1 VDEFI
6 FAGIESEITRFPVAE
21 WKRELAEAPARISQ
35 RLDFMSDDHHR
46 VRSFVVA
53 ELPRTGEP
61 ITLPYIADG
70 LRLSP
75 GRTAKILDDLERRLF
90 FLVRN
95 HDGAVSWAFPVTTDE
110 TPHRLVFS
118 TGERLYAA

>member
-6 FAGIESEITRFPVAE
+6 LAGIEGEITRVSATD
-21 WKRELAEAPARISQ
+21 WKRRLNEAPERISR

-46 VRSFVVA
+46 ARNFVVE
-53 ELPRTGEP
+53 ELPRAGKP
-61 ITLPYIADG
+61 IAPGTISDS

-75 GRTAKILDDLERRLF
+75 GKTAKILDDLEKHLF
-90 FLVRN
+90 FVVRN
-95 HDGAVSWAFPVTTDE
+95 DEGAVNWAFPVTAAE
-110 TPHRLVFS
+110 TPHRLVFN

>member
-6 FAGIESEITRFPVAE
+6 LAGIEGEITRVSATD
-21 WKRELAEAPARISQ
+21 WKRQLAEVPERISR

-46 VRSFVVA
+46 LRNFVVE
-53 ELPRTGEP
+53 ELPRAGKP
-61 ITLPYIADG
+61 IAPEAISDS

-75 GRTAKILDDLERRLF
+75 GKTAKILDDLEKHLF

-95 HDGAVSWAFPVTTDE
+95 DEGEVSWAFPVTAAE
-110 TPHRLVFS
+110 TPHRLVFN

>member
-6 FAGIESEITRFPVAE
+6 LAGIEGEIARVSAAD
-21 WKRELAEAPARISQ
+21 WKRQLNEMPERISH

-46 VRSFVVA
+46 VRNFVVE
-53 ELPRTGEP
+53 ELPRAGKPIEP
-61 ITLPYIADG
+61 ETISDS

-75 GRTAKILDDLERRLF
+75 GKTAKILADLEKHLF

-95 HDGAVSWAFPVTTDE
+95 DEGAVSWAFPVAAAE

>member
-1 VDEFI
+1 MDEFI
-6 FAGIESEITRFPVAE
+6 LAGIESEITRVSAAE
-21 WKRELAEAPARISQ
+21 WERQLAEMPERIAR

-46 VRSFVVA
+46 VRYFVVE
-53 ELPRTGEP
+53 ELARAGEP
-61 ITLPYIADG
+61 IEPKAISDH

-75 GRTAKILDDLERRLF
+75 AKTARILDDLEKHLF

-95 HDGAVSWAFPVTTDE
+95 VRGAVSWAFPVTTDE

-118 TGERLYAA
+118 TGERLFAA

>member
-1 VDEFI
+1 MDEFI
-6 FAGIESEITRFPVAE
+6 LAGIEGEITRVSAAD
-21 WKRELAEAPARISQ
+21 WKRQLAEVPERISH

-46 VRSFVVA
+46 VRNFVVE
-53 ELPRTGEP
+53 ELPRAGKPIEP
-61 ITLPYIADG
+61 KTISDS

-75 GRTAKILDDLERRLF
+75 GKTAKILDDLEKHLF

-95 HDGAVSWAFPVTTDE
+95 HEGAVSWAFPVAADE
-110 TPHRLVFS
+110 TPHRLVFN